1 MVGTDNIHNLDKN
14 PCNNWMKL
22 RTCCPRGSESTP
34 DTPLKFQRSVDEVL
48 LKVMKNVLTKYH
60 HISETINK
68 QKV

>member
-1 MVGTDNIHNLDKN
+1 MVGIDNIHNLDKN

-22 RTCCPRGSESTP
+22 RICWPRGSESTP
-34 DTPLKFQRSVDEVL
+34 DTPLKVQRSVDEVL